1 MRIGICSQ
9 NFRTITGHAGKTRRF
24 IVFEVQPNGK
34 VKEAERLDMPKAMSL
49 HEFRGT
55 DHPLFDL
62 DVIVTASCG
71 EGFLRRLAAHGVSVV
86 ATSESDP
93 VTAATALA
101 SNQALPAASPHEH

>member
-24 IVFEVQPNGK
+24 IVFEVLANGE
-34 VKEAERLDMPKAMSL
+34 VEETERLDMPKAMAL
-49 HEFRGT
+49 HEFRGNE
-55 DHPLFDL
+55 HPLFDL

-71 EGFLRRLAAHGVSVV
+71 EGFIRRLAAHGVAVV

-93 VTAATALA
+93 MTAATALA
-101 SNQALPAASPHEH
+101 HNQTLPAPSPHEH